1 MMKIRKGVLPL
12 SIVFILVVIYMFFA
26 IKNKRA
32 LDKNHRYTVGRV
44 YNHIYLVRG
53 GHKIYYNFQYMNK
66 DYSSSST
73 GDKLKETVGRSYII
87 KFNPEDPENCEIL
100 LDKEVSQEM
109 IPPSEG
115 WQKLPVRHKR

>member
-32 LDKNHRYTVGRV
+32 LDKNHRYTTGNV
-44 YNHIYLVRG
+44 YKHMYLVRSSES
-53 GHKIYYNFQYMNK
+53 IYFKFKYKNK

-73 GDKLKETVGRSYII
+73 GNKLKETVGRSYII

-109 IPPSEG
+109 IPPSERLG
-115 WQKLPVRHKR
+115 KTPR

>member
-1 MMKIRKGVLPL
+1 MMKSKKGVLPL
-12 SIVFILVVIYMFFA
+12 YIVFILFAIYMFFA

-53 GHKIYYNFQYMNK
+53 GDAIYYNFQYMNK

-87 KFNPEDPENCEIL
+87 KFNPENPENCEIL
-100 LDKEVSQEM
+100 LDKEVSKG
-109 IPPSEG
+109 ISPPSEG
-115 WQKLPVRHKR
+115 WEKLPVRHKR